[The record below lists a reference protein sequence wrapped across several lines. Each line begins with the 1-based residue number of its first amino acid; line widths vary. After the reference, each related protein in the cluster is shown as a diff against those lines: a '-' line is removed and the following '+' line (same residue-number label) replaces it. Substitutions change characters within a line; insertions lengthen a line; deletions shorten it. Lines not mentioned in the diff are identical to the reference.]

1 MEAYRADMSRLSA
14 TVDAKRT
21 RPGARS
27 VGSLTPA
34 ALHDRESH
42 MIQWLVYTEL
52 LKRAVEPMSKK
63 LDDESRLRSAEMWSK
78 AKQAIRESDLRVSIR
93 LTEVDGPV
101 AISALTRQIAHE
113 AEQRGALH
121 QAFTMLC
128 ALDVMRE
135 AMGELERGRV
145 LAQRARIARKADA
158 PEVAHDL
165 YLAVRH
171 LGRTTR
177 SPELLARAYVGFG
190 VLAQFRGN
198 YPAARRNYASAVREA
213 DRSGIREL
221 SRTANHGSM
230 VVAAKAGA
238 FAAALVHGWHAFR
251 DAGGDADLEAEM
263 LLNLA
268 QLAFE
273 LGDPK
278 AALNGFTSALAR
290 TSLDR
295 LALPALGGA
304 ARAAAALGDVP
315 ALLAVEK
322 RLGERLNTTV
332 LSYPGASASLDI
344 AMAHA
349 SVRKERSA
357 RREAQEAMRIA
368 RQHAFHELEHEAMQL
383 LEQLNRRPKNDPAPP
398 ARDAARRPKAVK
410 RRRLGDDAKE
420 VLRELAALSPA
431 ESLLALP
438 IEGSTEVVAGRGPT

>member
-1 MEAYRADMSRLSA
+1 
-14 TVDAKRT
+14 
-21 RPGARS
+21 
-27 VGSLTPA
+27 
-34 ALHDRESH
+34 
-42 MIQWLVYTEL
+42 
-52 LKRAVEPMSKK
+52 MSKE
-63 LDDESRLRSAEMWSK
+63 LDDESRRRSAEMWSN
-78 AKQAIRESDLRVSIR
+78 AKQLIRESDLRVSIG
-93 LTEVDGPV
+93 LTELDDPV
-101 AISALTRQIAHE
+101 AISALTREIAHD

-121 QAFTMLC
+121 QAFTMLG

-135 AMGELERGRV
+135 AMGTLEQGRV

-158 PEVAHDL
+158 PEVAHTL
-165 YLAVRH
+165 YLAVKR
-171 LGRTTR
+171 LGRAAH

-190 VLAQFRGN
+190 VLAQVRGN

-238 FAAALVHGWHAFR
+238 FAAALVHGWRAFR
-251 DAGGDADLEAEM
+251 DSGGDSDLEAEM

-268 QLAFE
+268 QLAFD

-278 AALNGFTSALAR
+278 AALNGFTAALAR

-304 ARAAAALGDVP
+304 ARSAAALGDVP
-315 ALLAVEK
+315 VLLAVEN
-322 RLGERLNTTV
+322 RLSERFNTTV

-344 AMAHA
+344 ALAHA
-349 SVRKERSA
+349 SVRKEGTA
-357 RREAQEAMRIA
+357 RREAREAMRIA

-383 LEQLNRRPKNDPAPP
+383 LEQLKRPPKNDPVPS
-398 ARDAARRPKAVK
+398 ARDAASRPNAVK
-410 RRRLGDDAKE
+410 RHRPNAVKRDRPNAVRRHRLGDDAKE

-438 IEGSTEVVAGRGPT
+438 